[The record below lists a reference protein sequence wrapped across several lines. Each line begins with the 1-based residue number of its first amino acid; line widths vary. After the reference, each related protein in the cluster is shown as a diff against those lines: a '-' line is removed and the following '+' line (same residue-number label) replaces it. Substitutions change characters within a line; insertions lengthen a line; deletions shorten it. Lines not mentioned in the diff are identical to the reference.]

1 MTKVTWS
8 VPLVQ
13 FGRCEVEFDDSDFIG
28 NPEKFGRA
36 YADFVAATMRGY
48 EARVA
53 EIRSGATDL
62 IKSELG
68 ATEVGEEPTPEH
80 KHTYVYGDDNNGH
93 SGSFCECGA
102 EEPNENSPSWER
114 KVEKSEPWKTGGP
127 VKKPAKI
134 EWN

>member
-1 MTKVTWS
+1 MVKVTWS

-13 FGRCEVEFDDSDFIG
+13 FGRCEIEFDDSQFIG

-36 YADFVAATMRGY
+36 YADFVAATMKGY

-53 EIRSGATDL
+53 EIRSGAAGL
-62 IKSELG
+62 IRTELG
-68 ATEVGEEPTPEH
+68 ATEMGEEPTPEL
-80 KHTYVYGDDNNGH
+80 VQDED
-93 SGSFCECGA
+93 A
-102 EEPNENSPSWER
+102 PSWER